1 MVSTR
6 EVDLLKTDVRGAA
19 KDASMLDQDE
29 PVIGIDLG
37 TTYSCVGLWNKVKQ
51 KVEILEN
58 PDELN
63 LQVGI
68 VGEND

>member
-19 KDASMLDQDE
+19 KGGKMLDQDE
-29 PVIGIDLG
+29 PVIGIDIG
-37 TTYSCVGLWNKVKQ
+37 TTYSCVGLWDKAKK

-58 PDELN
+58 PDEQN
-63 LQVGI
+63 LQERI